1 MDLVQPIRLTHEL
14 TSRWHIQYGV
24 SMVQD
29 AHERHPNLGTRWG
42 TLGVS
47 GSFAR
52 THTGVHPD
60 TGAVAMLLYPQLD
73 LSIYPPLPNSVEIYA
88 DTYSVYN
95 SNTRVRSRFWSWFGV
110 ERLL

>member
-73 LSIYPPLPNSVEIYA
+73 LSILHYQILLRYTQIHAPYVI
-88 DTYSVYN
+88 VM
-95 SNTRVRSRFWSWFGV
+95 RVCAPVFGPGLGV